1 MTEEQRPIRLAVLG
15 AESTG
20 KTSLVSRLTLN
31 IVHEAHYP
39 TRDQTNWLFDYI
51 PHSKL
56 AKTILDGQAHER
68 LLRRT
73 PNSQLLEPI
82 FKSPLVSPNVLL
94 SPLVFQAF
102 IDNFTAIKT
111 QSKHKT
117 TSNNFFMKNLD
128 LKKTTS
134 GGGSSDSLHDRN
146 LQVRYASPAP
156 VSNGKGAT
164 KGTALHQPVHQ
175 SHDDE
180 NSVPKNYIP
189 PSYAPIPI
197 DIIDTPGFNPQ
208 MVVPFLEV
216 SLFRNLDKSI
226 LRGLA
231 NEPRQPVSTRTL
243 LVASGASELNGKIDG
258 YILVYSAVPELLH
271 YNLSLPPEYEGDGDE
286 TDHLPKEK
294 ETSAPPPAPSTSTE
308 SILGG
313 FPILSN
319 IRACILDA
327 WAEYVNY
334 KEAWEEGKEDDIY
347 SLLHNFKN
355 IWKSQESESSKNSK
369 IKDLRSF
376 KTTLPEIDLNPASP
390 TSPPPCII
398 VCTHV
403 DEPLA
408 SPVLIKKGRDLATQ
422 WNCGFVGVNNIEDY
436 NVDVA
441 LSMIIKEIVEKEKLL
456 SQRKKSYTEANNEY
470 VNDNMFTNLIR
481 N

>member
-1 MTEEQRPIRLAVLG
+1 M
-15 AESTG
+15 
-20 KTSLVSRLTLN
+20 
-31 IVHEAHYP
+31 
-39 TRDQTNWLFDYI
+39 
-51 PHSKL
+51 
-56 AKTILDGQAHER
+56 
-68 LLRRT
+68 
-73 PNSQLLEPI
+73 
-82 FKSPLVSPNVLL
+82 
-94 SPLVFQAF
+94 
-102 IDNFTAIKT
+102 
-111 QSKHKT
+111 
-117 TSNNFFMKNLD
+117 
-128 LKKTTS
+128 
-134 GGGSSDSLHDRN
+134 
-146 LQVRYASPAP
+146 
-156 VSNGKGAT
+156 
-164 KGTALHQPVHQ
+164 HQ

>member
-15 AESTG
+15 GESTG
-20 KTSLVSRLTLN
+20 KTSFISRLTLN
-31 IVHEAHYP
+31 IVHESHYP

-73 PNSQLLEPI
+73 PNSQRLEPI

-102 IDNFTAIKT
+102 IDNYTSMKT
-111 QSKHKT
+111 QSKNKT
-117 TSNNFFMKNLD
+117 NSSNFFMKNLD
-128 LKKTTS
+128 IKKTNS
-134 GGGSSDSLHDRN
+134 NNDNGSDKN
-146 LQVRYASPAP
+146 LQVRYLSSPNASQLSLSSQSQQALTQSEDEE
-156 VSNGKGAT
+156 SNI
-164 KGTALHQPVHQ
+164 P
-175 SHDDE
+175 S
-180 NSVPKNYIP
+180 NYIP
-189 PSYAPIPI
+189 PSYSPIPI

-226 LRGLA
+226 LKGLA

-258 YILVYSAVPELLH
+258 YILVYSAIPEVSH
-271 YNLSLPPEYEGDGDE
+271 HSLSLPPEYSNELESNEVRTSEEEDPSKGSSDE
-286 TDHLPKEK
+286 
-294 ETSAPPPAPSTSTE
+294 SNA
-308 SILGG
+308 GG
-313 FPILSN
+313 FQILLN
-319 IRACILDA
+319 IRSCILDA

-334 KEAWEEGKEDDIY
+334 KEAWEKGKEDDIY

-355 IWKSQESESSKNSK
+355 IWKSQESESTKNSK
-369 IKDLRSF
+369 IKDLRTF
-376 KTTLPEIDLNPASP
+376 KTILPEIDLNPASP

-403 DEPLA
+403 NEPLA
-408 SPVLIKKGRDLATQ
+408 SPVLIKRGRDLATQ
-422 WNCGFVGVNNIEDY
+422 WNCGFIGVNNINDF

-441 LSMIIKEIVEKEKLL
+441 LSLIIKEIVEKEKLL
-456 SQRKKSYTEANNEY
+456 SQRRKSTTESNNEY
-470 VNDNMFTNLIR
+470 VNDNMFTNLIK